1 MYKFPPMT
9 MEQSDYVGILAIA
22 IALWIFLKA
31 FAARKS
37 RFCESNYPKGKNPSC
52 ETRMLL
58 SGPTVVDRILCI
70 VFIADIAT
78 YQCPQCRRKKRLWRA

>member
-1 MYKFPPMT
+1 MYELLPMA
-9 MEQSDYVGILAIA
+9 MEQSDYVGILAIV

-37 RFCESNYPKGKNPSC
+37 RICDSNYPNGDCPRC
-52 ETRMLL
+52 RVRMLL

-70 VFIADIAT
+70 VFIANIAT
-78 YQCPQCRRKKRLWRA
+78 YQCPHCHTTKRLWRA